1 MENTTHYLLD
11 DERMT
16 LQTAYQLHGSG
27 AEFWETYQTLLRLVT
42 TRTGDHAN
50 VANEL
55 ASLAVQIGA
64 TDEALFV

>member
-1 MENTTHYLLD
+1 MKTNAHYLSD

-16 LQTAYQLHGSG
+16 LQAAYQLHGSG

-42 TRTGDHAN
+42 TRTGEHAN

-55 ASLAVQIGA
+55 ARLAVQMGA
-64 TDEALFV
+64 TDKALFV

>member
-1 MENTTHYLLD
+1 MSF
-11 DERMT
+11 
-16 LQTAYQLHGSG
+16 QTAYQLHGSG